1 MGIGLF
7 DELHLKL
14 INLEFKLS
22 QQPFQTEVSQ
32 LLQLIIHSLYSQKEI
47 FLRELISNSSDAL
60 DKLRYISL
68 TDPKMKSF
76 TFDPK
81 INLEFSEGDNPTLT
95 LTDTGIGMSKKDLED
110 NLGTIAKSGT
120 KNFLSKLSGD
130 AKKDSNLIGQF
141 GVGFYSSFMVAD
153 KVEVSSKKS
162 GSKQAWKWIS
172 DGKSGF
178 EIIKDVKE
186 VNGTTIVL
194 HLNDEG
200 KEFASKWKIENLI
213 TKYSD
218 HIDSPIFLT
227 YEDTEYDKDGKEKN
241 KGIKTEQVNDAKAF
255 WTRSKSEIKKKE
267 YKEFYKGFSSDMDDT
282 FDWVHFRAEGN
293 LEFVI
298 LFFIPKKASPDIF
311 RADYQSGVKLYV
323 NRVFITDDDKELL
336 PPWLRFVKG
345 IIDSSDLPLNV
356 SREILQQNRVMA
368 KIKSNSVKKILDRL
382 KTIAGN
388 KEKYAEFYGEYG
400 RLIKEGV
407 YQDFEHKDALTELL
421 RFKSTKD
428 DGLVS
433 LREYVERMRED
444 QKSIYYI
451 TGQNQVSL
459 KNSPLLEMYQKKDV
473 EVLLLDDEIDEII
486 ISSVPKYDEKDLKSV
501 NRSGAADDFSEESDK
516 DMEKS
521 LQPVIKKIKKVL
533 GDKVKDVK
541 LSNRLSDSPSC
552 IVADE
557 NDPTAQMQEM
567 MKSMGQMDM
576 PAIKPILEINPTHD
590 IVLKMKEKTKQKSFD
605 SIALLLFE
613 QALIQEGVKL
623 EDTSGFVARLNKV
636 ISETL

>member
-1 MGIGLF
+1 MAQ
-7 DELHLKL
+7 K
-14 INLEFKLS
+14 
-22 QQPFQTEVSQ
+22 PFQTEVSQ
-32 LLQLIIHSLYSQKEI
+32 LLKLIIHSLYSHKEI

-60 DKLRYISL
+60 DKLRYL
-68 TDPKMKSF
+68 TLTKDEYKSMKFEPKVSIDF
-76 TFDPK
+76 V
-81 INLEFSEGDNPTLT
+81 EGDNPTLT
-95 LTDTGIGMSKKDLED
+95 ITDTGIGMSKKELED
-110 NLGTIAKSGT
+110 NLGTIARSGT

-130 AKKDSNLIGQF
+130 AKKDSQLIGQF

-153 KVEVSSKKS
+153 KVEVASKKV
-162 GSKQAWKWIS
+162 GNKEAWRWVS
-172 DGKSGF
+172 DGQTGF
-178 EIIKDVKE
+178 EIKKDVKKE
-186 VNGTTIVL
+186 TGTSIVM
-194 HLNDEG
+194 HLNEEG
-200 KEFASKWKIENLI
+200 KEFASRWRIESLVK
-213 TKYSD
+213 KYSD

-227 YEDTEYDKDGKEKN
+227 YEDTEYDKDGKEKS
-241 KGIKTEQVNDAKAF
+241 KGLKTEQINDAKAF
-255 WTRSKSEIKKKE
+255 WTRSKTEIKKKE
-267 YKEFYKGFSSDMDDT
+267 YKEFYKGFSSDMDDP

-356 SREILQQNRVMA
+356 SREILQQNRIMA

-433 LREYVERMRED
+433 LREYVDRMRED

-459 KNSPLLEMYQKKDV
+459 KNSPLLEMYQKKDI

-501 NRSGAADDFSEESDK
+501 NRSGSADDFSEESDK
-516 DMEKS
+516 DVEKS

-590 IVLKMKEKTKQKSFD
+590 IVVKMKEKTKQKSFD

-636 ISETL
+636 ISDTL

>member
-1 MGIGLF
+1 MA
-7 DELHLKL
+7 
-14 INLEFKLS
+14 
-22 QQPFQTEVSQ
+22 QRPFQTEVSQ
-32 LLQLIIHSLYSQKEI
+32 LLKLIIHSLYSHKEI

-60 DKLRYISL
+60 DKLRYL
-68 TDPKMKSF
+68 TLTKDEYKSMK
-76 TFDPK
+76 FDPK
-81 INLEFSEGDNPTLT
+81 ISIDFAEGDNPTLT
-95 LTDTGIGMSKKDLED
+95 ITDTGIGMSKKELED
-110 NLGTIAKSGT
+110 NLGTIARSGT

-130 AKKDSNLIGQF
+130 AKKDSQLIGQF

-153 KVEVSSKKS
+153 KVEVASKKA
-162 GSKQAWKWIS
+162 GNKEAWRWVS
-172 DGKSGF
+172 DGQTGF
-178 EIIKDVKE
+178 EIKKDVKKE
-186 VNGTTIVL
+186 IGTSITM

-200 KEFASKWKIENLI
+200 KEFASRWRIESLVK
-213 TKYSD
+213 KYSD

-227 YEDTEYDKDGKEKN
+227 YEDTEYDKDGKEKS
-241 KGIKTEQVNDAKAF
+241 KGLKTEQINDAKAF

-267 YKEFYKGFSSDMDDT
+267 YKEFYKGFSSDMDDP

-388 KEKYAEFYGEYG
+388 KDKYAEFYGEYG

-428 DGLVS
+428 EGLVS

-516 DMEKS
+516 DVEKS
-521 LQPVIKKIKKVL
+521 LQPVLKKIKKVL

-590 IVLKMKEKTKQKSFD
+590 IVVKMKEKTKQKSFD